1 MGSSPTIFHLF
12 GRYRLVGKA
21 EDYFKCL
28 EYAAVA
34 KLANAGVSKA
44 SDGNIVQ
51 VQVLS
56 AAPKNNSM
64 RLMCATAIKIG
75 KHPV

>member
-1 MGSSPTIFHLF
+1 MVRQKII
-12 GRYRLVGKA
+12 
-21 EDYFKCL
+21 FKCL

-56 AAPKNNSM
+56 AAPKII
-64 RLMCATAIKIG
+64 LCG
-75 KHPV
+75 